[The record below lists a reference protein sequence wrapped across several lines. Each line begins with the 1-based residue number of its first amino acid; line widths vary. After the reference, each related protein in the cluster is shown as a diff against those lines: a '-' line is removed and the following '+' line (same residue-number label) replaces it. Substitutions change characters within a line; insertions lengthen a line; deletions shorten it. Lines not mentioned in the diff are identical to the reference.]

1 MNLRTLGKLL
11 RVFLMG
17 PFVLAMGVLTADR
30 ITAAKDPGLKS
41 YPMGDD
47 IIYKG
52 GFVTLNTDGYAVAGQ
67 DSAGYKFVGVA
78 VEQGDNAGGSNGDVW
93 VRVYTEGV
101 FLMAATSIAQANVGD
116 MMYLVD
122 DQTFDDAT
130 VTNYIP
136 VGILVEYVSATS
148 GWVDIGPAVG
158 LTVPLASVDT
168 DQLAAGAITN
178 TEVDDAAAIA
188 TSKLADGTE
197 IAALLTANGTVS
209 ALVTSGV
216 ALSEVVTDES
226 SSPVTLLAANGSG
239 EGARCVVLIV
249 ECIEAG
255 AGGNDI
261 IIGETDTTNKFF
273 ATTVLGSMLLGAVLV
288 KGGELTEEKALLA
301 TVSTAGSAGQYRI
314 TALVLPAAA

>member
-1 MNLRTLGKLL
+1 MIDNLS
-11 RVFLMG
+11 
-17 PFVLAMGVLTADR
+17 ADR
-30 ITAAKDPGLKS
+30 ITAAKDPGVKS
-41 YPMGDD
+41 FPMGDD

-52 GFVTLNTDGYAVAGQ
+52 GFVTLNTDGYAVAGV
-67 DSAGYKFVGVA
+67 DTASYRFAGVA
-78 VEQGDNAGGSNGDVW
+78 VEQGDNDGGPEGNVW

-101 FLMAATSIAQANVGD
+101 FLMAATSITQAMVGQ

-122 DQTFDDAT
+122 DQTFDDTT

-136 VGILVEYVSATS
+136 VGVLVEYVSTTS

-158 LTVPLASVDT
+158 LTVELASLLS
-168 DQLAAGAITN
+168 Q
-178 TEVDDAAAIA
+178 E
-188 TSKLADGTE
+188 TE
-197 IAALLTANGTVS
+197 IS
-209 ALVTSGV
+209 ALVTANDTVSGLVTAGV
-216 ALSEVVTDES
+216 ALSELVTDES

-239 EGARCVVLIV
+239 EGARCVVLVIECV
-249 ECIEAG
+249 EEG

-273 ATTVLGSMLLGAVLV
+273 ATTVLGSMTLGDVLV

-301 TVSTAGSAGQYRI
+301 TVSTAGSGGQYRI